1 MNILITS
8 AGRRVEL
15 VKEFKERLE
24 LLSPESLVFTT
35 DLCPDYS
42 AACHVSDASF
52 VAPRVTDPSYP
63 EFLIDLCVSEKI
75 SLIIPTID
83 TELQVL
89 ADIKDKFTRHNISII
104 SCSSEFVSRCRDK
117 RKTHL
122 LYDQLGIKYPAIYS
136 PDNLTFPVFCKPYDG
151 SCSIGAKLI
160 NSLGDLTNDLL
171 HDKKNMFMEFVGSN
185 FTEYTCDAYYDR
197 NSDLKCV
204 VPRERIEV
212 RAGEVSKGV
221 TRKNYIYQYLV
232 DRIRKVPGAFGCV
245 TYQLFCNPDTE
256 EVKALEINP
265 RFGGGYPLTSAAGY
279 SFAEFLIR
287 EYLLGE
293 DISFVDNWSDGL
305 VMLRYDAK
313 ILTNE

>member
-1 MNILITS
+1 LNILITS

-15 VKEFKERLE
+15 VKEFKEKLE
-24 LLSPESLVFTT
+24 SLSPQSLVFTT
-35 DLCPDYS
+35 DLCPDYA
-42 AACHVSDASF
+42 AACHVSDGSF
-52 VAPRVTDPSYP
+52 LAPSVTDPSYP
-63 EFLIDLCVSEKI
+63 EFLVDLCLSEKI

-83 TELQVL
+83 SELQVL
-89 ADIKDKFTRHNISII
+89 ADMKAVFAKKNILII
-104 SCSSEFVSRCRDK
+104 SCSSEFVSRCIDK
-117 RKTHL
+117 RKTYL
-122 LYDQLGIKYPAIYS
+122 LFDEFGIHYPAVYS
-136 PDNLTFPVFCKPYDG
+136 LDDLTFPVFCKPYDG

-160 NSLGDLTNDLL
+160 NSPEGLTNDLL
-171 HDKKNMFMEFVGSN
+171 HDEKNMFMEFVGSN
-185 FTEYTCDAYYDR
+185 FSEYTCDAYYDR

-204 VPRERIEV
+204 VPRERVEV

-221 TRKNYIYQYLV
+221 TRKNYIYQYLL

-245 TYQLFCNPDTE
+245 TYQLFGNPITE

-293 DISFVDNWSDGL
+293 GIDFVEDWSDGL

-313 ILTNE
+313 ILTNG

>member
-35 DLCPDYS
+35 DLCPDYA

-52 VAPRVTDPSYP
+52 SAPRVTDPSYP
-63 EFLIDLCVSEKI
+63 EFLIDLCVREKI

-89 ADIKDKFTRHNISII
+89 ADIKDKFAQHNISII

-117 RKTHL
+117 RRTHF

-136 PDNLTFPVFCKPYDG
+136 SDNFTFPVFCKPYDG
-151 SCSIGAKLI
+151 SCSVGAKLI
-160 NSLGDLTNDLL
+160 NSPRDLTNDLL
-171 HDKKNMFMEFVGSN
+171 HDEKNMFMEFVGSN
-185 FTEYTCDAYYDR
+185 FSEYTCDAYYDR

-212 RAGEVSKGV
+212 RAGEVSKAV
-221 TRKNYIYQYLV
+221 TRKNYIYHYLV
-232 DRIRKVPGAFGCV
+232 NRIRRVSGAFGCV
-245 TYQLFCNPDTE
+245 TYQLFGNPDTE

-293 DISFVDNWSDGL
+293 DINFVDDWIDGL

-313 ILTNE
+313 VLTNE